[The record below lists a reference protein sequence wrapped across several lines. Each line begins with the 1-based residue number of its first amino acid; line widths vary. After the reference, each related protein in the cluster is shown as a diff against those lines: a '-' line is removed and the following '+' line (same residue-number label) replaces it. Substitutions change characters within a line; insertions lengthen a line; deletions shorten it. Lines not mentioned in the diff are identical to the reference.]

1 LRSISTTGFFTVPK
15 TMFMMSRMIF
25 SFDSLFR
32 FYLRLLVKIDISDF
46 KISSGFAETMHSL
59 SLST

>member
-1 LRSISTTGFFTVPK
+1 
-15 TMFMMSRMIF
+15 MMSRMIF